1 MATRFLFIEDDRMKS
16 NSFSNE
22 NHEVMEMLSETILI
36 SWCYKNQS
44 LEIHLKSDNDD
55 EIVLTALTDTV
66 ISEAMSEEAFLN
78 TCHIEIINLKGTL
91 EIENGYYM
99 PCQNFNDIM
108 KWRKLSFLYGRDV
121 SFAYCISFVGFKSL
135 LTFPVKSLSDITFGI
150 K

>member
-91 EIENGYYM
+91 DIENGYYM
-99 PCQNFNDIM
+99 PSKNFNDIM
-108 KWRKLSFLYGRDV
+108 KWRNLSFLYGRDI

>member
-1 MATRFLFIEDDRMKS
+1 
-16 NSFSNE
+16 
-22 NHEVMEMLSETILI
+22 MEMLSEAILT

-44 LEIHLKSDNDD
+44 LEIHLTSYNDD
-55 EIVLTALTDTV
+55 DIVLTASTDTV
-66 ISEAMSEEAFLN
+66 ISEAMSEKAFLN
-78 TCHIEIINLKGTL
+78 TCRIEIINLKGTL

-99 PCQNFNDIM
+99 PCKNFNDIM
-108 KWRKLSFLYGRDV
+108 KWRKLSFLYGRDI

>member
-22 NHEVMEMLSETILI
+22 NHEVMEMLSEAILT

-44 LEIHLKSDNDD
+44 LEIHLTSDNDD

-99 PCQNFNDIM
+99 PCKNFNNIM
-108 KWRKLSFLYGRDV
+108 KWRNLSFLYGRDI

>member
-1 MATRFLFIEDDRMKS
+1 MKS

-99 PCQNFNDIM
+99 PCKNFNDIM

-121 SFAYCISFVGFKSL
+121 SYAYCISFVGFKSL

>member
-1 MATRFLFIEDDRMKS
+1 MKS
-16 NSFSNE
+16 NNFSNE
-22 NHEVMEMLSETILI
+22 SHEVMEMLSEAILI

-44 LEIHLKSDNDD
+44 LEIHLTSYNDD
-55 EIVLTALTDTV
+55 EIVLTASTDTV
-66 ISEAMSEEAFLN
+66 ISEAMSEKAFLN
-78 TCHIEIINLKGTL
+78 TCRIEIINLKGTL

-99 PCQNFNDIM
+99 PCKNFNDIM
-108 KWRKLSFLYGRDV
+108 KWRKLSFLYGRDI

>member
-1 MATRFLFIEDDRMKS
+1 MKS

-22 NHEVMEMLSETILI
+22 SHEVMEMLSEAILT

-44 LEIHLKSDNDD
+44 LEIHLTSYNDD
-55 EIVLTALTDTV
+55 EIVLTASTDTV

-78 TCHIEIINLKGTL
+78 TCRIEIINLKGTL

-99 PCQNFNDIM
+99 PCKNFNDIM
-108 KWRKLSFLYGRDV
+108 KWRKLSFLYGRDI

>member
-1 MATRFLFIEDDRMKS
+1 MATRFLFIEDNRMKS

-99 PCQNFNDIM
+99 PCKNFNDIM

-121 SFAYCISFVGFKSL
+121 SYAYCISFVGFKSL